1 MSELADTLYRWP
13 AAAALGARVPKE
25 KLYAHAK
32 VSAPTKELFVSE
44 VESIVWAY
52 KLADATINLPGS
64 PDVPEIQVFEI
75 VARTDTLSDRVLAA
89 IDRAVPF
96 PIIFEVARGEGAAR
110 AVRMVAAMKR
120 VGPGAG
126 KQSEYYSTGWVGA
139 GHERVT
145 LPTALS
151 LSSLYAAL
159 LEPLTR
165 QKARP
170 GEGAEASADRLAR
183 VEALRK
189 AVATLERR
197 IKSEPQFNR
206 RAELH
211 RLLRDK
217 KRELEEL
224 K

>member
-1 MSELADTLYRWP
+1 MSELADVLYRWP
-13 AAAALGARVPKE
+13 AAAALGSRVPKE
-25 KLYAHAK
+25 KLYSHGK
-32 VSAPTKELFVSE
+32 VSASTKELFVSE

-52 KLADATINLPGS
+52 KLADATVNLPGS

-75 VARTDTLSDRVLAA
+75 VTRSEALSDRVLAA

-96 PIIFEVARGEGAAR
+96 PIIFEVVRGEGAAR
-110 AVRMVAAMKR
+110 EARMVAAMKR
-120 VGPGAG
+120 VGPSAG

-139 GHERVT
+139 GRERVT
-145 LPTALS
+145 LPAALG
-151 LSSLYAAL
+151 LPSLYAAL
-159 LEPLTR
+159 LEPLTQ

-170 GEGAEASADRLAR
+170 GEGVKASADRLAK

-189 AVATLERR
+189 DVATLERR
-197 IKSEPQFNR
+197 IRAEPQFNR

-211 RLLRDK
+211 RSLRDK